1 MTAPVNLGRQTLPG
15 LIAQWARIADYIER
29 RETDGHDV
37 PADVAVRHEI
47 ATRLRTRPTSAETR
61 EMLAELDAQFVAGTV
76 ESVSCIAGTEQA
88 VAAGWT
94 PTREWYYWRVPAEGG
109 A

>member
-1 MTAPVNLGRQTLPG
+1 MTAAVNLGRLTLPS

-29 RETDGHDV
+29 REIDGHDV

-76 ESVSCIAGTEQA
+76 ESATCIAGADEA
-88 VAAGWT
+88 AAAGWT
-94 PTREWYYWRVPAEGG
+94 PTREWYYWRVPVGGG